1 MKEHMELADLI
12 LYLVIYVNMTFTIQI
27 NKSLQLTY
35 VAYFVNYFYSNVRQ
49 DQRKPFQDFKESTR
63 IWDKIMIQKD
73 ADSVS

>member
-49 DQRKPFQDFKESTR
+49 DQRKPFQDFKESTP
-63 IWDKIMIQKD
+63 IWDKIM
-73 ADSVS
+73 V